1 MATELGQE
9 YCQETKRVF
18 PQCLKVG
25 MIHLTHAIMVSLVIW
40 DWTDGIPQVLGKKG
54 EVLPFFPI
62 EDASTT
68 WITWELNAA

>member
-1 MATELGQE
+1 
-9 YCQETKRVF
+9 
-18 PQCLKVG
+18 

-68 WITWELNAA
+68 WITWELNVA